1 VSTLTTS
8 RPGESNPETTP
19 GEPAS
24 ARRVRLELRRKL
36 VVWSLPAV
44 LVLLLVA
51 LKLLSMVAFGDRA
64 RSSYDAG
71 EVTAVEQAAVRLGFL
86 NVIERHKAP
95 FAHGDARVLAGD
107 FGGARGAFEEALDI
121 APRDAV
127 EGCQI
132 RVNLVLS
139 LEKLGDAA
147 KTASGL
153 DGAKPYY
160 DRMQVVVADAPQGC
174 FQPPA
179 GDAGQQLGDARGR
192 AEEKSQPPEADSPD
206 AQPPQPQPPQPGAD
220 KQKQLDDKTQD
231 NQQQRSQGQGDQSRD
246 GASRPQVDKPW

>member
-1 VSTLTTS
+1 MSTLTTA
-8 RPGESNPETTP
+8 RPGESNPEAP
-19 GEPAS
+19 REPSS

-36 VVWSLPAV
+36 VVWSLPVV

-95 FAHGDARVLAGD
+95 FANGDARVLAGD

-127 EGCQI
+127 EACQI

-160 DRMQVVVADAPQGC
+160 VRMQVVAADAPQGC
-174 FQPPA
+174 FQPAA

-192 AEEKSQPPEADSPD
+192 AEEKSQPPEAGSPD
-206 AQPPQPQPPQPGAD
+206 AQPPQPQQPGAD

>member
-1 VSTLTTS
+1 MSTLTTA
-8 RPGESNPETTP
+8 RPGESNPEAP
-19 GEPAS
+19 REPAS

-36 VVWSLPAV
+36 VVWSLPVV

-71 EVTAVEQAAVRLGFL
+71 EVTGVEQAAVRLGFL

-121 APRDAV
+121 APRDDV
-127 EGCQI
+127 EACQI

-153 DGAKPYY
+153 GGAKPYY

-174 FQPPA
+174 FQPAA

-192 AEEKSQPPEADSPD
+192 AEEKSQPPEAGSPD
-206 AQPPQPQPPQPGAD
+206 AQPPQPQQPGAD